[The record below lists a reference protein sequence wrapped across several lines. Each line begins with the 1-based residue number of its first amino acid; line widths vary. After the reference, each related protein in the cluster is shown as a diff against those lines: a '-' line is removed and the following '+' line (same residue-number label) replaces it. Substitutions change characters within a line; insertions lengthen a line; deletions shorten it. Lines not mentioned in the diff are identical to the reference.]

1 MIYQGLSTT
10 FVVRIEL
17 IRMVVQISSVTSPA
31 VLGLMSLVLLVV
43 GVALIGVVVVAQH
56 GCLPP
61 REHRVVWN
69 CAVTG
74 TCRFCSAFWCTPVKD
89 VAFLLEETSAFA
101 LYFIIERLPSIRVI
115 F

>member
-1 MIYQGLSTT
+1 MRLRAHAAGVVVGASSRLS
-10 FVVRIEL
+10 
-17 IRMVVQISSVTSPA
+17 
-31 VLGLMSLVLLVV
+31 VLGLAFLT
-43 GVALIGVVVVAQH
+43 IVVVVARH